1 MRENQQRSEES
12 RAGGDI
18 KNEAQ
23 ALKLKINIAAT
34 IMTGRCWN
42 YILLHIQHNNQW
54 TRTREDCHLS
64 RCGRFDA
71 RKVADARQRQKKKY
85 AFNSKTQQPQSVG
98 VYVSNPQQ
106 WKPHISRHTSL
117 ACNLW
122 RAHDPP
128 TFIFYI
134 THKEVINLLGYVFA
148 TIVRCRHGYAATPL
162 YGTNVITKAT
172 TVARECVSS
181 PF

>member
-18 KNEAQ
+18 
-23 ALKLKINIAAT
+23 I
-34 IMTGRCWN
+34 
-42 YILLHIQHNNQW
+42 
-54 TRTREDCHLS
+54 
-64 RCGRFDA
+64 
-71 RKVADARQRQKKKY
+71 
-85 AFNSKTQQPQSVG
+85 
-98 VYVSNPQQ
+98 
-106 WKPHISRHTSL
+106 